1 MQITDS
7 CVVSI
12 HYTLTNSEGET
23 IEENASMDYLHGN
36 NNIVPG
42 LETEL
47 TGKSVD
53 DSLKVTV
60 TPETGYGKVNPELI
74 QKVPRSAFDGVDSI
88 KVGDRFQAS
97 DDDGQS
103 QLVTIIEIQET
114 TVTVDG
120 NFPLAGQTLIFDVR
134 IEEIRPASKEE
145 LEHGHAH
152 GPGGHHH

>member
-23 IEENASMDYLHGN
+23 IEENASMVYLHGN

-47 TGKSVD
+47 TGKSIGN
-53 DSLKVTV
+53 SLKVTV
-60 TPETGYGKVNPELI
+60 TPETGYGKINPELI

-88 KVGDRFQAS
+88 KVGDRFQAC

-120 NFPLAGQTLIFDVR
+120 NFPLAGQTLIFDVH
-134 IEEIRPASKEE
+134 IEDIRLATEEE
-145 LEHGHAH
+145 LKCGNVQ
-152 GPGGHHH
+152 GKCGCC

>member
-7 CVVSI
+7 CVVSFN
-12 HYTLTNSEGET
+12 YTLTNSEGET

-47 TGKSVD
+47 TGKSVG

-60 TPETGYGKVNPELI
+60 TPETGYGKINPELI

-88 KVGDRFQAS
+88 KVGDRFQAG

-103 QLVTIIEIQET
+103 QLVTIVETQET

-120 NFPLAGQTLIFDVR
+120 NFPLAGQTLIFDVHIEDIR
-134 IEEIRPASKEE
+134 IATEEE
-145 LEHGHAH
+145 LKCGHVQ
-152 GPGGHHH
+152 GKCECC

>member
-1 MQITDS
+1 MQITDG

-12 HYTLTNSEGET
+12 HYTLTNSEGES
-23 IEENASMDYLHGN
+23 IEENASMDYVHGN

-47 TGKSVD
+47 TGKSIGN
-53 DSLKVTV
+53 SLKVTV
-60 TPETGYGKVNPELI
+60 TPETGYGKINPELI

-120 NFPLAGQTLIFDVR
+120 NFPLAGQTLIFDVH
-134 IEEIRPASKEE
+134 IEDIRLATEEE
-145 LEHGHAH
+145 LKCGNVQ
-152 GPGGHHH
+152 GKCGCC